1 MGVIL
6 RASLL
11 KDNSQ
16 SDGFTL
22 YFISMSAIKQ
32 AILLTMSVLAAYL
45 YLQVSFLKPYFLQ
58 VFALISALYL
68 ILQKKQR
75 GRFYLVLP
83 ENASAN
89 LALINFAFLLLT
101 GASGSLASPF
111 FAITFIELFFIALT
125 APTKTSLLLA
135 LEIMVFHF
143 SLSIA
148 NSADFV
154 LAVSELSNL
163 IALPIVMIFYLF
175 AKNQYEK
182 AYHNHL
188 LADAQA
194 RELNRAQ
201 LDDQAVDEF
210 VASLINRR
218 LPMLEF
224 LLGFPQKNK
233 AAIVAE
239 VQVLKQDLNV
249 LICQIDKKIPQKS
262 KELKSKDEK
271 QVEEMEVLI
280 EEVESEVLIQKDNEN

>member
-1 MGVIL
+1 MP
-6 RASLL
+6 
-11 KDNSQ
+11 
-16 SDGFTL
+16 
-22 YFISMSAIKQ
+22 AIKH

-45 YLQVSFLKPYFLQ
+45 YLQVPFLKQYSLQ

-75 GRFYLVLP
+75 GRFYLILP

-89 LALINFAFLLLT
+89 LAIINFAFLLLT

-111 FAITFIELFFIALT
+111 FALTFIELFFIALS
-125 APTKTSLLLA
+125 APAKTSLLLA

-148 NSADFV
+148 SSANFI

-188 LADAQA
+188 LADARS
-194 RELNRAQ
+194 RELNKAQ
-201 LDDQAVDEF
+201 CDDQAVDEF
-210 VASLINRR
+210 VSSLINRR

-224 LLGFPQKNK
+224 LLSFPEKNK
-233 AAIVAE
+233 AAVLAE
-239 VQVLKQDLNV
+239 VQVLKQDLNALV
-249 LICQIDKKIPQKS
+249 RQIEKKNS
-262 KELKSKDEK
+262 KKSKDSESEDEK
-271 QVEEMEVLI
+271 QTEEIETLI
-280 EEVESEVLIQKDNEN
+280 EEVESEIQIQKENEN

>member
-1 MGVIL
+1 
-6 RASLL
+6 
-11 KDNSQ
+11 
-16 SDGFTL
+16 
-22 YFISMSAIKQ
+22 MSAIKH

-45 YLQVSFLKPYFLQ
+45 YLQVPFLKHYSLQ
-58 VFALISALYL
+58 AFAFISALYL
-68 ILQKKQR
+68 ILQKKQK
-75 GRFYLVLP
+75 GRFYLILP
-83 ENASAN
+83 EGSSAN

-111 FAITFIELFFIALT
+111 FALTFIELFFIALS
-125 APTKTSLLLA
+125 APAKTSLLLA

-148 NSADFV
+148 SSTNFV

-210 VASLINRR
+210 ISSLINRR

-224 LLGFPQKNK
+224 LLSFPEKNK
-233 AAIVAE
+233 VAILAE

-249 LICQIDKKIPQKS
+249 LVRQINKKTPKKS
-262 KELKSKDEK
+262 KESELNDEK
-271 QVEEMEVLI
+271 QAEEMEILI
-280 EEVESEVLIQKDNEN
+280 QEVESEVLIQKENEN